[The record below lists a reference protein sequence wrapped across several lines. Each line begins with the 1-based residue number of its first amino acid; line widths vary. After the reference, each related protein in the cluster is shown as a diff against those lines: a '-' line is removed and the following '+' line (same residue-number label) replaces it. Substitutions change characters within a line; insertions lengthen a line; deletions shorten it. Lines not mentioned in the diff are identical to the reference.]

1 MRKKLTKVMDPFSG
15 VKSYGI
21 YYNQLGVGSTLPE
34 VRAMMEKR
42 TGWNLTQLRKN
53 TLKCIIKEEQI
64 KVGT

>member
-1 MRKKLTKVMDPFSG
+1 MDPFSG

-53 TLKCIIKEEQI
+53 TLKCIYKRRAN
-64 KVGT
+64 